1 MQVGDAVVGIDHGQ
15 GRTGLEGGINGSPD
29 LCGAVGRELLQT
41 GVEIAQAEIRV
52 DPDGVE
58 IIAVPVEDVG
68 QEGTHRVSEEDRVGD
83 LHHRRLEV
91 DRPQQVLLLGQGQG
105 GGIELVEG
113 IDGHV
118 GGVDDLSLE
127 GLDTIGEGGLGA
139 VSPDENDVEVLALGD
154 EGLLVVEEVP
164 MIHVGDAS
172 LDLIGP
178 LTHAVRMGLGVRLDG
193 GGGTTVRV
201 TLTQHRVDGR
211 AEHGGVAGGCLLL
224 LVGGGLVREIRQVVS
239 PGLQLSDRGLEL
251 WDGGGDVRQL
261 DDVGVRGASELAELG
276 QMVGHLLTLG
286 QTIRELSQDS
296 PGQGDVRGR
305 DVDT

>member
-1 MQVGDAVVGIDHGQ
+1 MGAVLLGLLGHQADVRDIAHGGRVEGAVLTAVVHDRGVHRRVAAVGDAGEGLLTLTLGIPHAAGVADHDRHRGVDDDEVAGVQVGDAVVGIDHGQ
-15 GRTGLEGGINGSPD
+15 GRT
-29 LCGAVGRELLQT
+29 
-41 GVEIAQAEIRV
+41 
-52 DPDGVE
+52 
-58 IIAVPVEDVG
+58 G

-127 GLDTIGEGGLGA
+127 GLDAIGEGGLGA

-239 PGLQLSDRGLEL
+239 PGLQLSDRGLEMFGSL
-251 WDGGGDVRQL
+251 MML
-261 DDVGVRGASELAELG
+261 ASGEP
-276 QMVGHLLTLG
+276 V
-286 QTIRELSQDS
+286 SS
-296 PGQGDVRGR
+296 PSSARWSA
-305 DVDT
+305 TF